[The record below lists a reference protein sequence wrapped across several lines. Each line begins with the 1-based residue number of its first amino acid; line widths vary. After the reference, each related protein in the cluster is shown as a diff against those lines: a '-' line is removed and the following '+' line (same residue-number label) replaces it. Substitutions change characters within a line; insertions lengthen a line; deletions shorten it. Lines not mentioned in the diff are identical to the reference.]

1 MEIKTTNDYSKF
13 KYIIGNRSINEHNK
27 NRIKI
32 SINKIGQQMPMLVAE
47 KDLTDNK
54 YPVIDGQHRL
64 EAIKTLNLPV
74 DFIVSNKTNANNID
88 EIQVSKQ
95 WTTLDFCK
103 RNAALG
109 SRICKKALRIAY
121 EWNIETKN
129 KFASINV
136 LDLLDKNQGT
146 TKKSLK
152 NNTYQIN
159 LDRAIRVYEVCNIL
173 KNYPNQ
179 FRNVY
184 ANRIVDSLKKLDKTL
199 NGINIKVIEKVAKK
213 NYLYYYQS
221 KKDQYQ
227 YILNLYKKYNK

>member
-129 KFASINV
+129 
-136 LDLLDKNQGT
+136 
-146 TKKSLK
+146 
-152 NNTYQIN
+152 
-159 LDRAIRVYEVCNIL
+159 
-173 KNYPNQ
+173 
-179 FRNVY
+179 
-184 ANRIVDSLKKLDKTL
+184 IVDSLKKLDKTL
-199 NGINIKVIEKVAKK
+199 NGINIKVMEKVAKK

-227 YILNLYKKYNK
+227 YMLDLYKKYNK